1 MSKREEPSVKNLKE
15 ASSQPEKTRS
25 QISLV
30 FIVGFL
36 VIIATTLMIGILVK
50 DYSINDMKDL
60 LLVIS
65 SILSSPLGFIIG
77 YYFKSRSEN
86 L

>member
-1 MSKREEPSVKNLKE
+1 MKKREEPSVKNLKE
-15 ASSQPEKTRS
+15 ATNEPEKTRS

-30 FIVGFL
+30 FILGFL
-36 VIIATTLMIGILVK
+36 IIIAGTLMLGILIK

-77 YYFKSRSEN
+77 YYFKSRSET